1 MLLAVEG
8 GDPAVRQLPRSR
20 GSGRWAELGQF
31 GDLGHGGRAEGEGR
45 VGGAPVGLGE
55 ETNQVAAGGR
65 MVLGWL
71 AFVAQAAVSEALAGT
86 LKANYAALQE
96 AFSVGCHRG
105 RAGW

>member
-1 MLLAVEG
+1 
-8 GDPAVRQLPRSR
+8 
-20 GSGRWAELGQF
+20 
-31 GDLGHGGRAEGEGR
+31 
-45 VGGAPVGLGE
+45 
-55 ETNQVAAGGR
+55 

-71 AFVAQAAVSEALAGT
+71 AFVAQTAVSEALAGT